1 MAPNRYRYMK
11 KSILHSLV
19 ATPTYISHD
28 VWCIRPSKKYVC
40 EVCDHTRQY
49 MVVYTLSMQ
58 PYMEYMDILIFNI

>member
-28 VWCIRPSKKYVC
+28 VWCIWSNEECVC

-49 MVVYTLSMQ
+49 MMVYTLGMWL
-58 PYMEYMDILIFNI
+58 YMEYMDIIIFNI

>member
-19 ATPTYISHD
+19 ATPTY
-28 VWCIRPSKKYVC
+28 VC

-49 MVVYTLSMQ
+49 MVIYTLGMQ
-58 PYMEYMDILIFNI
+58 PYIEYMDILIFNI